1 MLGHYSNSATELAPL
16 TDTTPE
22 LLAVA
27 FKGLQKIYRPG
38 FLYKRAGVML
48 GDFAPASS
56 LTMRLWGQ
64 AEHDRMRRVM
74 QAVDALNTR
83 LGRDTIRCGLHPLE
97 GQWSMKAARRS
108 PRYTT
113 QWSELLD
120 VH

>member
-1 MLGHYSNSATELAPL
+1 MQAYCLKHLNGYPTSGYASDNHYANSVAIELAPY

-22 LLAVA
+22 LLAAA

-56 LTMRLWGQ
+56 LTLRLWGQ

-74 QAVDALNTR
+74 QAVDALNHR
-83 LGRDTIRCGLHPLE
+83 LGRDTI
-97 GQWSMKAARRS
+97 
-108 PRYTT
+108 
-113 QWSELLD
+113 
-120 VH
+120 